1 MKTSVQY
8 LVIGS
13 GVSGYHALD
22 EFASSR
28 PKVDVMMVTGDRS
41 LPYDRPPLSKEY
53 MRGEIERDSIF
64 FSLPEGYRDRIITG
78 VNVEEIR
85 GNVAYLDNGSEI
97 EFQRALIATGGRPR
111 KLNIPGGDR
120 VNYLRT
126 LEDADRIREKAKTS
140 KSALIVGAGFIGM
153 EVGASLTKLGVQV
166 QMVEVK
172 PYIWSTFVDE
182 KVSRFFQ
189 EYFER
194 RGVRFILNES
204 VSGFEERGKLRAMLS
219 GGREIEAD
227 LVLVATGI
235 QPNVELA
242 ERSGISVNN
251 GVLVD
256 RFLRTSKEN
265 IYASGDVANIEDPVS
280 GKRRRIEHW
289 NNAEYTGRL
298 AARNMMGKEEEYDF
312 LSTVWSDIFDLHI
325 ESAGETTGY
334 DEYVIRGTM
343 ENGSF
348 NVIYLKAG
356 LVNGYVAVNRPGD
369 ELEALN
375 SIIRER
381 KEVNPSKL
389 KDENSDLKP

>member
-1 MKTSVQY
+1 MRTSTRY
-8 LVIGS
+8 LIIGS

-22 EFASSR
+22 ELINAD
-28 PKVDVMMVTGDRS
+28 PKVDMIMVTNDSS

-53 MRGEIERDSIF
+53 MRGEVDRESIF
-64 FSLPEGYRDRIITG
+64 FKLPETHRDRIRTGIT
-78 VNVEEIR
+78 VERIKT
-85 GNVAYLDNGSEI
+85 NVAQLSNGDEI
-97 EFQRALIATGGRPR
+97 EFEKALIATGGRPR
-111 KLNIPGGDR
+111 KLNVPGGDR
-120 VNYLRT
+120 VKYLRT
-126 LEDADRIREKAKTS
+126 LDDADRIREKAKTS

-153 EVGASLTKLGVQV
+153 EVGASLTKLGIQV

-182 KVSRFFQ
+182 RISRFFQ
-189 EYFER
+189 EYFEK
-194 RGVRFILNES
+194 RGVKFLLNES
-204 VSGFEERGKLRAMLS
+204 VNAFEERGKVKATL
-219 GGREIEAD
+219 GGGGEIEAD

-251 GVLVD
+251 GILVD
-256 RFLRTSKEN
+256 KHLRTSLDN
-265 IYASGDVANIEDPVS
+265 VYASGDVANIEDPVS

-298 AARNMMGKEEEYDF
+298 AARNMMGKEEKYDF

-334 DEYVIRGTM
+334 DEYVVRGKM
-343 ENGSF
+343 ENLSF
-348 NVIYLKAG
+348 NVIYIKQG
-356 LVNGYVAVNRPGD
+356 LVNGYVAVNRPGE

-375 SIIRER
+375 SIIKERREVSPER
-381 KEVNPSKL
+381 LSNEDIEL
-389 KDENSDLKP
+389 A

>member
-1 MKTSVQY
+1 MRTSTRY
-8 LVIGS
+8 LIIGS

-22 EFASSR
+22 ELINAD
-28 PKVDVMMVTGDRS
+28 PKVDMIMVTNDSS

-53 MRGEIERDSIF
+53 MRGEVDRESIF
-64 FSLPEGYRDRIITG
+64 FKLPETHRDRIRTGIT
-78 VNVEEIR
+78 VERIKA
-85 GNVAYLDNGSEI
+85 NVAQLSNGDEI
-97 EFQRALIATGGRPR
+97 EFEKVLIATGGRPR
-111 KLNIPGGDR
+111 KLNVPGGDR
-120 VNYLRT
+120 VKYLRT
-126 LEDADRIREKAKTS
+126 LDDADRIREKAKTS
-140 KSALIVGAGFIGM
+140 RSALIVGAGFIGM
-153 EVGASLTKLGVQV
+153 EVGASLTKLGIQV

-182 KVSRFFQ
+182 RVSRFFQ
-189 EYFER
+189 EYFEK
-194 RGVRFILNES
+194 RGVKFLLNES
-204 VSGFEERGKLRAMLS
+204 VNAFEERGRVKATLSS
-219 GGREIEAD
+219 GGEIEAD

-251 GVLVD
+251 GILVD
-256 RFLRTSKEN
+256 KHLRASLDN
-265 IYASGDVANIEDPVS
+265 VYASGDVANIEDPVS

-334 DEYVIRGTM
+334 DEYVVRGKM
-343 ENGSF
+343 EDLSF
-348 NVIYLKAG
+348 NVIYIKEG
-356 LVNGYVAVNRPGD
+356 LVNGYVAVNRPGE

-375 SIIRER
+375 SIIKERREVSPER
-381 KEVNPSKL
+381 LGNEDIEL
-389 KDENSDLKP
+389 T

>member
-1 MKTSVQY
+1 MRTSTRY
-8 LVIGS
+8 LIIGS

-22 EFASSR
+22 ELINAD
-28 PKVDVMMVTGDRS
+28 PKVDMIMVTNDSS

-53 MRGEIERDSIF
+53 MRGEVDRESIF
-64 FSLPEGYRDRIITG
+64 FKLPETHRDRIRTGIT
-78 VNVEEIR
+78 VERIKA
-85 GNVAYLDNGSEI
+85 NVAQLSNGDEI
-97 EFQRALIATGGRPR
+97 EFEKALIATGGRPR
-111 KLNIPGGDR
+111 KLNVPGGDR
-120 VNYLRT
+120 VKYLRT
-126 LEDADRIREKAKTS
+126 LDDADRIREKAKTS

-153 EVGASLTKLGVQV
+153 EVGASLTKLGIQV

-182 KVSRFFQ
+182 RISRFFQ
-189 EYFER
+189 EYFEK
-194 RGVRFILNES
+194 RGVKFLLNES
-204 VSGFEERGKLRAMLS
+204 VNAFEERGKVKATL
-219 GGREIEAD
+219 GGGGEIEAD

-251 GVLVD
+251 GILVD
-256 RFLRTSKEN
+256 KHLRTSLDN
-265 IYASGDVANIEDPVS
+265 VYASGDVANIEDPVS

-298 AARNMMGKEEEYDF
+298 AARNMMGKEEKYDF

-334 DEYVIRGTM
+334 DEYVVRGKM
-343 ENGSF
+343 ENLSF
-348 NVIYLKAG
+348 NVIYIKQG
-356 LVNGYVAVNRPGD
+356 LVNGYVAVNRPGE

-375 SIIRER
+375 SIIKERREVSPER
-381 KEVNPSKL
+381 LSNEDIEL
-389 KDENSDLKP
+389 A